1 MGGLNEK
8 NGFYNFGI
16 SRKKEWN
23 SKKALEN
30 ETIFLQRGEC
40 KRREEG
46 KVRRKRRI
54 SSVMAKQ
61 EVVMDGRLFR
71 GTGQA
76 SSSASS
82 TRPSIKKVEREEEA
96 QKKKRK
102 RSPRLTA
109 AQMRD
114 VAYLRR
120 RPNNRWIPPKS
131 PHELLQENHYHDP
144 WRVLVICMLLNCTS
158 GGQVRPIL
166 NDFFTLCPDAK
177 TTTNV
182 DQNEIAQLTRSLEDW
197 THVTFLPGV
206 GKYAADAYAIF
217 CTGRWDRVV
226 PEDHML
232 TRYWEFLRKGRW
244 IIE

>member
-1 MGGLNEK
+1 MEGGAE
-8 NGFYNFGI
+8 
-16 SRKKEWN
+16 
-23 SKKALEN
+23 
-30 ETIFLQRGEC
+30 
-40 KRREEG
+40 
-46 KVRRKRRI
+46 
-54 SSVMAKQ
+54 
-61 EVVMDGRLFR
+61 
-71 GTGQA
+71 
-76 SSSASS
+76 
-82 TRPSIKKVEREEEA
+82 
-96 QKKKRK
+96 KKRK
-102 RSPRLTA
+102 RENKKKKKDFECDGKEEGCHGRSVEVSGSVMGLFSEFARDRACLLHSAFHQEIRKERRSSEEEEGITRLTA

-131 PHELLQENHYHDP
+131 PHELLQEGHYHDP
-144 WRVLVICMLLNCTS
+144 WRVVVICMLLNCTS

-177 TTTNV
+177 TTTKV
-182 DQNEIAQLTRSLEDW
+182 AQTEIAQLTHSLGLKNTRSEKIKLFSQSYLEEGW

-232 TRYWEFLRKGRW
+232 TRYWEFLRKGEW
-244 IIE
+244 IME

>member
-1 MGGLNEK
+1 MEGGEEK
-8 NGFYNFGI
+8 KRKRENKKKKKGF
-16 SRKKEWN
+16 
-23 SKKALEN
+23 
-30 ETIFLQRGEC
+30 EC
-40 KRREEG
+40 DGKEEG
-46 KVRRKRRI
+46 CHGRSVEVSGSQFRRDRACLLH
-54 SSVMAKQ
+54 SAFHQ
-61 EVVMDGRLFR
+61 EME
-71 GTGQA
+71 
-76 SSSASS
+76 
-82 TRPSIKKVEREEEA
+82 KKEEA

-102 RSPRLTA
+102 VSPRLTA

-131 PHELLQENHYHDP
+131 PHELLQEGHYHGP

-177 TTTNV
+177 TTTKV
-182 DQNEIAQLTRSLEDW
+182 AQTEIAQLTHSLGFKNTRAEKIKLLSQSYLKEGW
-197 THVTFLPGV
+197 THVTFLPGMLLMRMP
-206 GKYAADAYAIF
+206 IF

-232 TRYWEFLRKGRW
+232 TRYWEFLRKGEW
-244 IIE
+244 IME